1 MATTTNDLIVN
12 GSGGPLSGVM
22 AQVKN
27 FNSFVRQPSVQ
38 RALPTMAAMVLLPIG
53 LFIYFSI
60 QTPERTSLY
69 GSLPEAEKAKVIEA
83 LRNQGVDVAVDPV
96 TGEVTVP
103 VDDYHSSRMSLA
115 AQGLPQTVADGYSG
129 LKDLPMGASRSLE
142 SIKLKQT
149 QEVELAKSISNIDV
163 IKSARV
169 HLAIPERSVFARN
182 ALPPK
187 ASVFVNLARGRTL
200 TSDQIAAIVNLVSSS
215 IPNLARENVAVI
227 DQIGRLLSNNE
238 LDEASRLTDKQ
249 FGHKIKVENVYKNRI
264 ESLLSPLVGAG
275 NVNVQVSVALDFT
288 KKSKSLETY
297 DPKSGAVRSE
307 KLMDEKTSR
316 KKAVGVPGAVSNT
329 PPAEAAQ
336 SDPAVAGVT
345 QNSSSGAV
353 GDAAAN
359 VTTRKNV
366 VRNYD
371 LSRTIFKEE
380 TPLAEIKKI
389 NVAILM
395 KKEATPVSPE
405 GKDIVEDN
413 SKEIETLEKLV
424 VSALGLDVKRGDT
437 LVILERP
444 FIEMIPEAIKI
455 EWYQEPWVKDLAI
468 NFMTFLIMCVLALGV
483 VKPLVNRI
491 VFSSKADQT
500 LQQAQAELVQADEEL
515 QSLEVQP
522 GESLED
528 IKNKLKPAR
537 SGISAEMLDTANT
550 YDDKV
555 AIIRMIVSD
564 EAGRVSNVFKG
575 MIQEDLNAQQ

>member
-1 MATTTNDLIVN
+1 MATATNDLIIN
-12 GSGGPLSGVM
+12 QSGGPLSGVF

-38 RALPTMAAMVLLPIG
+38 RALPTMAAMFLLPLG
-53 LFIYFSI
+53 LLIYFSI

-103 VDDYHSSRMSLA
+103 VDDYHSARMGLA
-115 AQGLPQTVADGYSG
+115 AQGLPQTVADGYNG

-149 QEVELAKSISNIDV
+149 QEVELAKSISNIDI

-182 ALPPK
+182 SLPPK

-200 TSDQIAAIVNLVSSS
+200 TSDQISAIVNLVSSS

-238 LDEASRLTDKQ
+238 LDQASRLTDKQ
-249 FGHKIKVENVYKNRI
+249 FGHKIKVENVYRSRI

-275 NVNVQVSVALDFT
+275 NVNVQVSVSLDFT

-297 DPKSGAVRSE
+297 DPKGSAIRSE

-316 KKAVGVPGAVSNT
+316 KKAIGVPGSVSNT

-336 SDPAVAGVT
+336 AEPQTAGVT
-345 QNSSSGAV
+345 NSTAQSSE
-353 GDAAAN
+353 GDQN

-395 KKEATPVSPE
+395 KKAAALPPVEGAPEAQGGT
-405 GKDIVEDN
+405 
-413 SKEIETLEKLV
+413 KEITVLEKLV
-424 VSALGLDVKRGDT
+424 VSALGLDLKRGDT

-444 FIEMIPEAIKI
+444 FVDMIPEAIKI
-455 EWYQEPWVKDLAI
+455 EWYQETWVKDLAI

-515 QSLEVQP
+515 QSLEVKP

-528 IKNKLKPAR
+528 IKNKLKPTR

-555 AIIRMIVSD
+555 AVIRMIVSD
-564 EAGRVSNVFKG
+564 EAGRVSNVFKN
-575 MIQEDLNAQQ
+575 MIQQDLNAQ

>member
-22 AQVKN
+22 AKVKN
-27 FNSFVRQPSVQ
+27 LNSFVRQPSVQ
-38 RALPTMAAMVLLPIG
+38 RALPTMAAMFLLPLG
-53 LFIYFSI
+53 LLIYFSI

-115 AQGLPQTVADGYSG
+115 AQGLPQTVADGYNG

-187 ASVFVNLARGRTL
+187 ASVFVNLARGRAL
-200 TSDQIAAIVNLVSSS
+200 TADQITAIVNLVSSS

-238 LDEASRLTDKQ
+238 LDEASRLTNKQ
-249 FGHKIKVENVYKNRI
+249 FGHKIKVENVYKSRV

-336 SDPAVAGVT
+336 ADPSTAGVT
-345 QNSSSGAV
+345 QKSEGGAD
-353 GDAAAN
+353 GSQN

-395 KKEATPVSPE
+395 KKEASPVSPE
-405 GKDIVEDN
+405 GAETVKDN
-413 SKEIETLEKLV
+413 SKEIAILEKLV
-424 VSALGLDVKRGDT
+424 ISALGLDVKRGDT

-468 NFMTFLIMCVLALGV
+468 NFMTFLVMCVLALGV

-575 MIQEDLNAQQ
+575 MIQEDLNVQQ

>member
-12 GSGGPLSGVM
+12 DSGGPLSGVM

-38 RALPTMAAMVLLPIG
+38 RALPTMAAMFLLPLG
-53 LFIYFSI
+53 LLIYFSI

-115 AQGLPQTVADGYSG
+115 AQGLPQTVADGYNG

-200 TSDQIAAIVNLVSSS
+200 TADQIAAIVNLVSSS

-249 FGHKIKVENVYKNRI
+249 FGHKIKVENVYKSRI

-297 DPKSGAVRSE
+297 DPAGRAVRSE

-336 SDPAVAGVT
+336 ADPAAAGVT
-345 QNSSSGAV
+345 QNSAGGSDSAQ
-353 GDAAAN
+353 N
-359 VTTRKNV
+359 VTTRKNI

-405 GKDIVEDN
+405 GGEVVKDN
-413 SKEIETLEKLV
+413 SKEIEILEKLV

-455 EWYQEPWVKDLAI
+455 EWYQEPWLKDLAI

-528 IKNKLKPAR
+528 IKNKLKPTR

>member
-12 GSGGPLSGVM
+12 DSGGPLSGVM

-38 RALPTMAAMVLLPIG
+38 RALPTMAAMFLLPLG
-53 LFIYFSI
+53 LLIYFSI

-115 AQGLPQTVADGYSG
+115 AQGLPQTVADGYNG

-200 TSDQIAAIVNLVSSS
+200 TADQIAAIVNLVSSS

-249 FGHKIKVENVYKNRI
+249 FGHKIKVENVYKSRI

-297 DPKSGAVRSE
+297 DPAGRAVRSE

-336 SDPAVAGVT
+336 ADPATAGVT
-345 QNSSSGAV
+345 QNSAGGSDSAQ
-353 GDAAAN
+353 N
-359 VTTRKNV
+359 VTTRKNI

-405 GKDIVEDN
+405 GGEAVKDN
-413 SKEIETLEKLV
+413 SKEIEILEKLV

-455 EWYQEPWVKDLAI
+455 EWYQEPWLKDLAI

-528 IKNKLKPAR
+528 IKNKLKPTR

>member
-1 MATTTNDLIVN
+1 MATTTSDLIVN
-12 GSGGPLSGVM
+12 EGGGPLSGVF

-27 FNSFVRQPSVQ
+27 FGSFVRQPSVQ
-38 RALPTMAAMVLLPIG
+38 RALPTLAAMFLLPLG
-53 LFIYFSI
+53 LLIYFSI

-115 AQGLPQTVADGYSG
+115 AQGLPQTVADGYNG

-149 QEVELAKSISNIDV
+149 QEVELARSISNIDV

-182 ALPPK
+182 SFPPK

-200 TSDQIAAIVNLVSSS
+200 TSDQIGAIVNLVSSS
-215 IPNLARENVAVI
+215 IPNLARENVSVI

-249 FGHKIKVENVYKNRI
+249 FGHKIKVENVYKNRV

-275 NVNVQVSVALDFT
+275 NVNVQVSVSLDFT

-307 KLMDEKTSR
+307 KLMDERTSK
-316 KKAVGVPGAVSNT
+316 KKAIGVPGAVSNT
-329 PPAEAAQ
+329 PPAEAVQ
-336 SDPAVAGVT
+336 NQPDSAGVATAGT
-345 QNSSSGAV
+345 QNS
-353 GDAAAN
+353 DDQN
-359 VTTRKNV
+359 VTTRKNI

-380 TPLAEIKKI
+380 TPLAAITKI

-395 KKEATPVSPE
+395 KKKPAPVPTE
-405 GKDIVEDN
+405 GAEVQIEN
-413 SKEIETLEKLV
+413 SKEIEVLEGLV
-424 VSALGLDVKRGDT
+424 VSALGLDTKRGDT

-444 FIEMIPEAIKI
+444 FVEMIPETIKI

-515 QSLEVQP
+515 QSLEVKP

-555 AIIRMIVSD
+555 AVIRMIVAD

-575 MIQEDLNAQQ
+575 MIQADLNAQQ

>member
-1 MATTTNDLIVN
+1 MVIDMATSTSDVVINEP
-12 GSGGPLSGVM
+12 GGPLAGVM
-22 AQVKN
+22 QRVKN
-27 FNSFVRQPSVQ
+27 FSAFVRQPSVQ
-38 RALPTMAAMVLLPIG
+38 RALPTLAALVLLPFG
-53 LFIYFSI
+53 LVIYFSI

-103 VDDYHSSRMSLA
+103 LDDYHSSRMSLA
-115 AQGLPQTVADGYSG
+115 AQGLPETVADGYGG

-149 QEVELAKSISNIDV
+149 QEVELAKSISNIDI

-182 ALPPK
+182 SLPPK

-200 TSDQIAAIVNLVSSS
+200 TSDQISAIVNLVSSS
-215 IPNLARENVAVI
+215 VPNLARENVAVI

-238 LDEASRLTDKQ
+238 LDQASRLTDKQ
-249 FGHKIKVENVYKNRI
+249 FGHKIKVENVYRSRV
-264 ESLLSPLVGAG
+264 EALLSPLVGSG
-275 NVNVQVSVALDFT
+275 NVNVQVSVSLDFT
-288 KKSKSLETY
+288 KKTKSLETY
-297 DPKSGAVRSE
+297 DPNGRVIRSE
-307 KLMDEKTSR
+307 KVMDEKTAR
-316 KKAVGVPGAVSNT
+316 KKAMGIPGAVTNT
-329 PPAEAAQ
+329 PPAEGEQNNPDKAAVVENQ
-336 SDPAVAGVT
+336 SGKSTKD
-345 QNSSSGAV
+345 Q
-353 GDAAAN
+353 D
-359 VTTRKNV
+359 VTTRKNI

-371 LSRTIFKEE
+371 LSRTLFKEE
-380 TPLAEIKKI
+380 TPLAQIRKI

-395 KKEATPVSPE
+395 KEE
-405 GKDIVEDN
+405 
-413 SKEIETLEKLV
+413 KEITPAEGAQPKKDRVSEIAVLEKLV
-424 VSALGLDVKRGDT
+424 TSALGLDAARGDT

-444 FIEMIPEAIKI
+444 FVDMIPEAIKI
-455 EWYQEPWVKDLAI
+455 NWYEEKWVKDLAI
-468 NFMTFLIMCVLALGV
+468 NFMTFLVMCVLAIGV

-491 VFSSKADQT
+491 VFSSKADQS

-522 GESLED
+522 GESLDD
-528 IKNKLKPAR
+528 IKKKLKPTR
-537 SGISAEMLDTANT
+537 SGISSEMLDTANT

-575 MIQEDLNAQQ
+575 MIQEDLNA

>member
-12 GSGGPLSGVM
+12 DSGGPLSGVM

-38 RALPTMAAMVLLPIG
+38 RALPTMAAMFLLPLG
-53 LFIYFSI
+53 LLIYFSI

-115 AQGLPQTVADGYSG
+115 AQGLPQTVADGYNG

-200 TSDQIAAIVNLVSSS
+200 TADQIAAIVNLVSSS

-249 FGHKIKVENVYKNRI
+249 FGHKIKVENVYKSRI

-297 DPKSGAVRSE
+297 DPAGRAVRSE

-336 SDPAVAGVT
+336 ADPATAGVT
-345 QNSSSGAV
+345 QNSAGGSDSAQ
-353 GDAAAN
+353 N
-359 VTTRKNV
+359 VTTRKNI

-405 GKDIVEDN
+405 GGEVVKDN
-413 SKEIETLEKLV
+413 SKEIEILEKLV

-455 EWYQEPWVKDLAI
+455 EWYQEPWLKDLAI

-528 IKNKLKPAR
+528 IKNKLKPTR

>member
-12 GSGGPLSGVM
+12 DSGGPLSGVM

-38 RALPTMAAMVLLPIG
+38 RALPTMAAMFLLPLG
-53 LFIYFSI
+53 LLIYFSI

-115 AQGLPQTVADGYSG
+115 AQGLPQTVADGYNG

-200 TSDQIAAIVNLVSSS
+200 TADQIAAIVNLVSSS

-297 DPKSGAVRSE
+297 DPAGRAVRSE

-336 SDPAVAGVT
+336 ADPATAGVT
-345 QNSSSGAV
+345 QNSAGGSDSAQ
-353 GDAAAN
+353 N
-359 VTTRKNV
+359 VTTRKNI

-405 GKDIVEDN
+405 GGEVVKDN
-413 SKEIETLEKLV
+413 SKEIEILEKLV

-455 EWYQEPWVKDLAI
+455 EWYQEPWLKDLAI

-528 IKNKLKPAR
+528 IKNKLKPTR

>member
-12 GSGGPLSGVM
+12 DSGGPLSGVM

-38 RALPTMAAMVLLPIG
+38 RALPTMAAMFLLPLG
-53 LFIYFSI
+53 LLIYFSI

-115 AQGLPQTVADGYSG
+115 AQGLPQTVADGYNG

-200 TSDQIAAIVNLVSSS
+200 TADQIAAIVNLVSSS

-249 FGHKIKVENVYKNRI
+249 FGHKIKVENVYKSRI

-297 DPKSGAVRSE
+297 DPASGAVRSE

-336 SDPAVAGVT
+336 ADPATATVSQNTAGGPD
-345 QNSSSGAV
+345 SSQ
-353 GDAAAN
+353 N
-359 VTTRKNV
+359 VTTRKNI

-405 GKDIVEDN
+405 GGEVVKDN
-413 SKEIETLEKLV
+413 SKEIEILEKLV
-424 VSALGLDVKRGDT
+424 VSALGLDLKRGDT

-491 VFSSKADQT
+491 VFSS
-500 LQQAQAELVQADEEL
+500 L
-515 QSLEVQP
+515 
-522 GESLED
+522 
-528 IKNKLKPAR
+528 IK
-537 SGISAEMLDTANT
+537 
-550 YDDKV
+550 
-555 AIIRMIVSD
+555 
-564 EAGRVSNVFKG
+564 F
-575 MIQEDLNAQQ
+575 

>member
-1 MATTTNDLIVN
+1 
-12 GSGGPLSGVM
+12 
-22 AQVKN
+22 
-27 FNSFVRQPSVQ
+27 
-38 RALPTMAAMVLLPIG
+38 
-53 LFIYFSI
+53 
-60 QTPERTSLY
+60 
-69 GSLPEAEKAKVIEA
+69 
-83 LRNQGVDVAVDPV
+83 
-96 TGEVTVP
+96 
-103 VDDYHSSRMSLA
+103 
-115 AQGLPQTVADGYSG
+115 
-129 LKDLPMGASRSLE
+129 MGASRSLE

-200 TSDQIAAIVNLVSSS
+200 TADQIAAIVNLVSSS

-249 FGHKIKVENVYKNRI
+249 FGHKIKVENVYKSRI

-297 DPKSGAVRSE
+297 DPAGRAVRSE

-329 PPAEAAQ
+329 PPAEATQA
-336 SDPAVAGVT
+336 DPATAGVT
-345 QNSSSGAV
+345 QNSAGGSDSAQ
-353 GDAAAN
+353 N
-359 VTTRKNV
+359 VTTRKNI

-405 GKDIVEDN
+405 GGEVVKDN
-413 SKEIETLEKLV
+413 SKEIEILEKLV

-455 EWYQEPWVKDLAI
+455 EWYQEPWLKDLAI

-528 IKNKLKPAR
+528 IKNKLKPTR

>member
-1 MATTTNDLIVN
+1 MATATNDLIIN
-12 GSGGPLSGVM
+12 QSGGPLSGVF

-38 RALPTMAAMVLLPIG
+38 RALPTMAAMFLLPLG
-53 LFIYFSI
+53 LLIYFSI

-103 VDDYHSSRMSLA
+103 VDDYHSARMGLA
-115 AQGLPQTVADGYSG
+115 AQGLPQTVADGYNG

-182 ALPPK
+182 SLPPK

-200 TSDQIAAIVNLVSSS
+200 TSDQISAIVNLVSSS

-238 LDEASRLTDKQ
+238 LDQASRLTDKQ
-249 FGHKIKVENVYKNRI
+249 FGHKIKVENVYRSRI

-275 NVNVQVSVALDFT
+275 NVNVQVSVNLDFT

-297 DPKSGAVRSE
+297 DPKGSAIRSE

-316 KKAVGVPGAVSNT
+316 KKAIGVPGAVSNT
-329 PPAEAAQ
+329 PPAESAQAQPETAAVTNSTAQ
-336 SDPAVAGVT
+336 S
-345 QNSSSGAV
+345 SE
-353 GDAAAN
+353 GDQN

-395 KKEATPVSPE
+395 KKTAALPPVE
-405 GKDIVEDN
+405 GAPVAQD
-413 SKEIETLEKLV
+413 SAKEIAVLEKLV
-424 VSALGLDVKRGDT
+424 VSALGLDLKRGDT

-444 FIEMIPEAIKI
+444 FIDMIPEAIKI

-515 QSLEVQP
+515 QSLEVKP

-528 IKNKLKPAR
+528 IKNKLKPTR

-555 AIIRMIVSD
+555 AVIRMIVSD
-564 EAGRVSNVFKG
+564 EAGRVSNVFKN
-575 MIQEDLNAQQ
+575 MIQQDLNAQ

>member
-12 GSGGPLSGVM
+12 DSGGPLSGVM

-38 RALPTMAAMVLLPIG
+38 RALPTMAAMFLLPLG
-53 LFIYFSI
+53 LLIYFSI

-115 AQGLPQTVADGYSG
+115 AQGLPQTVADGYNG

-200 TSDQIAAIVNLVSSS
+200 TADQIAAIVNLVSSS

-238 LDEASRLTDKQ
+238 LDAASRLTDKQ
-249 FGHKIKVENVYKNRI
+249 FGHKIKVENVYKSRI

-297 DPKSGAVRSE
+297 DPAGRAVRSE

-336 SDPAVAGVT
+336 ADPATAGVT
-345 QNSSSGAV
+345 QNSAGGSDSAQ
-353 GDAAAN
+353 N
-359 VTTRKNV
+359 VTTRKNI

-405 GKDIVEDN
+405 GGEVVKDN
-413 SKEIETLEKLV
+413 SKEIEILEKLV

-455 EWYQEPWVKDLAI
+455 EWYQEPWLKDLAI

-528 IKNKLKPAR
+528 IKNKLKPTR

>member
-1 MATTTNDLIVN
+1 MATATNDLIIN
-12 GSGGPLSGVM
+12 QSGGPLSGVF

-38 RALPTMAAMVLLPIG
+38 RALPTMAAMFLLPLG
-53 LFIYFSI
+53 LLIYFSI

-103 VDDYHSSRMSLA
+103 VDDYHSARMGLA
-115 AQGLPQTVADGYSG
+115 AQGLPQTVADGYNG

-182 ALPPK
+182 SLPPK

-200 TSDQIAAIVNLVSSS
+200 TSDQISAIVNLVSSS

-238 LDEASRLTDKQ
+238 LDQASRLTDKQ
-249 FGHKIKVENVYKNRI
+249 FGHKIKVENVYRSRI

-275 NVNVQVSVALDFT
+275 NVNVQVSVNLDFT

-297 DPKSGAVRSE
+297 DPKGSAIRSE

-316 KKAVGVPGAVSNT
+316 KKAIGVPGSVSNT
-329 PPAEAAQ
+329 PPAESAQAQPETAAVTNSTAQ
-336 SDPAVAGVT
+336 S
-345 QNSSSGAV
+345 SE
-353 GDAAAN
+353 GDQN

-395 KKEATPVSPE
+395 KKTAALPPVE
-405 GKDIVEDN
+405 GAPVAQD
-413 SKEIETLEKLV
+413 SAKEIAVLEKLV
-424 VSALGLDVKRGDT
+424 VSALGLDLKRGDT

-444 FIEMIPEAIKI
+444 FIDMIPEAIKI

-515 QSLEVQP
+515 QSLEVKP

-528 IKNKLKPAR
+528 IKNKLKPTR

-555 AIIRMIVSD
+555 AVIRMIVAD

-575 MIQEDLNAQQ
+575 MIQKDLNAQ

>member
-12 GSGGPLSGVM
+12 DSGGPLSGVM

-38 RALPTMAAMVLLPIG
+38 RALPTMAAMFLLPLG
-53 LFIYFSI
+53 LLIYFSI

-115 AQGLPQTVADGYSG
+115 AQGLPQTVADGYNG

-200 TSDQIAAIVNLVSSS
+200 TADQIAAIVNLVSSS

-238 LDEASRLTDKQ
+238 LDAASRLTDKQ
-249 FGHKIKVENVYKNRI
+249 FGHKIKVENVYKSRI

-297 DPKSGAVRSE
+297 DPAGRAVRSE

-336 SDPAVAGVT
+336 ADPATAGVT
-345 QNSSSGAV
+345 QNSAGGSDSAQ
-353 GDAAAN
+353 N
-359 VTTRKNV
+359 VTTRKNI

-405 GKDIVEDN
+405 GGEVVKDN
-413 SKEIETLEKLV
+413 SKEIEILEKLV

-528 IKNKLKPAR
+528 IKNKLKPTR

>member
-12 GSGGPLSGVM
+12 DSGGPLSGVM

-38 RALPTMAAMVLLPIG
+38 RALPTMAAMFLLPLG
-53 LFIYFSI
+53 LLIYFSI

-115 AQGLPQTVADGYSG
+115 AQGLPQTVADGYNG

-200 TSDQIAAIVNLVSSS
+200 TADQIAAIVNLVSSS

-249 FGHKIKVENVYKNRI
+249 FGHKIKVENVYKSRI

-297 DPKSGAVRSE
+297 DPAGRAVRSE

-336 SDPAVAGVT
+336 ADPATAGVT
-345 QNSSSGAV
+345 QNSADGSDSAQ
-353 GDAAAN
+353 N
-359 VTTRKNV
+359 VTTRKNI

-405 GKDIVEDN
+405 GGEVVKDN
-413 SKEIETLEKLV
+413 SKEIEILEKLV

-455 EWYQEPWVKDLAI
+455 EWYQEPWLKDLAI

-528 IKNKLKPAR
+528 IKNKLKPTR

>member
-1 MATTTNDLIVN
+1 
-12 GSGGPLSGVM
+12 
-22 AQVKN
+22 
-27 FNSFVRQPSVQ
+27 
-38 RALPTMAAMVLLPIG
+38 
-53 LFIYFSI
+53 
-60 QTPERTSLY
+60 
-69 GSLPEAEKAKVIEA
+69 
-83 LRNQGVDVAVDPV
+83 
-96 TGEVTVP
+96 
-103 VDDYHSSRMSLA
+103 
-115 AQGLPQTVADGYSG
+115 
-129 LKDLPMGASRSLE
+129 
-142 SIKLKQT
+142 
-149 QEVELAKSISNIDV
+149 VELAKSISNIDV

-200 TSDQIAAIVNLVSSS
+200 TADQIAAIVNLVSSS

-249 FGHKIKVENVYKNRI
+249 FGHKIKVENVYKSRI

-297 DPKSGAVRSE
+297 DPAGRAVRSE

-336 SDPAVAGVT
+336 ADPATAGVT
-345 QNSSSGAV
+345 QNSAGGSDSAQ
-353 GDAAAN
+353 N
-359 VTTRKNV
+359 VTTRKNI

-405 GKDIVEDN
+405 GGEVVKDN
-413 SKEIETLEKLV
+413 SKEIEILEKLV

-455 EWYQEPWVKDLAI
+455 EWYQEPWLKDLAI

-528 IKNKLKPAR
+528 IKNKLKPTR